1 MVYNPSFFSTTLN
14 TIYTPIDSD
23 ISSKLN
29 KTLEESGKFNFPV
42 QDTYHGHMKLLDD
55 ETTGGDVDSA
65 SYTKF
70 TEGKFH
76 RINYS

>member
-1 MVYNPSFFSTTLN
+1 
-14 TIYTPIDSD
+14 
-23 ISSKLN
+23 
-29 KTLEESGKFNFPV
+29 V
-42 QDTYHGHMKLLDD
+42 QDTYHGQMKLLDD

-76 RINYS
+76 RIDYS